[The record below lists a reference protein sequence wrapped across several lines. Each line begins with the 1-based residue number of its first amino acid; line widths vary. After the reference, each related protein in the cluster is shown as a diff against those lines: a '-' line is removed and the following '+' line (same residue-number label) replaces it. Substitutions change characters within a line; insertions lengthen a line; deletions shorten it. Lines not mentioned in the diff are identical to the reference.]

1 MNAPMAKYLPIAAS
15 EPRPTLGVIS
25 SGRATALYAAGLLA
39 ALVPFVLL
47 SHDVFWVNILT
58 YTYLFAG
65 LAVADVPTGFVRDW
79 LAFHDRHAERQ
90 QILWRASVIV
100 LASVAAGASLV
111 AALR

>member
-1 MNAPMAKYLPIAAS
+1 MAQHKLPFENRWTSGEHAWEWHCELERIGLHNVRAMLANHES
-15 EPRPTLGVIS
+15 EHPDRP
-25 SGRATALYAAGLLA
+25 
-39 ALVPFVLL
+39 
-47 SHDVFWVNILT
+47 
-58 YTYLFAG
+58 
-65 LAVADVPTGFVRDW
+65 LAVSDVPTPYVRDW